1 MTSTIE
7 AIRQVRATQERR
19 QQPLAIIVAG
29 HNGSGKSTFWR
40 RNLADELQMPLVNAD
55 RLMLSILPEPT
66 GDGALPAWAAT
77 LRDADESWMK
87 VSQQGVQ
94 AFVGHAMN
102 ANVPFAMETVFSH
115 WQPRA
120 DGTFESK
127 IDQIR
132 QMQEA
137 GYFVL
142 LIFVGLA
149 SVDLSI
155 LRVETRVRENGHAVP
170 EQKLRERFPRTQL
183 AISEAIKVADA
194 SLLADNSR
202 LPAQAFTVCRV
213 QIEDREVF
221 DLRNGPRSAPSV
233 ILRWLDK
240 VSPRPMAA

>member
-1 MTSTIE
+1 LTPAIE
-7 AIRQVRATQERR
+7 AIRQVRETQEKRKK
-19 QQPLAIIVAG
+19 PLAIILAG

-55 RLMLSILPEPT
+55 RMMLAILPEQAS
-66 GDGALPAWAAT
+66 DGALPDWAST
-77 LRDADESWMK
+77 LRDTDQSWMK

-102 ANVPFAMETVFSH
+102 AKVPFAMETVFSH
-115 WQPRA
+115 WQLRD
-120 DGTFESK
+120 DGTYESK

-132 QMQEA
+132 QMQAA

-149 SVDLSI
+149 SVELSI
-155 LRVETRVRENGHAVP
+155 GRVQTRVQENGHAVP
-170 EQKLRERFPRTQL
+170 EGFPRTQL

-202 LPAQAFTVCRV
+202 APAQAFTVCRV
-213 QIEDREVF
+213 QIESREIF
-221 DLRNGPRSAPSV
+221 DLRAGEKSAPSV
-233 ILRWLDK
+233 ILRWLDI
-240 VSPRPMAA
+240 VSPRVP